1 MELMNY
7 QRIMVLNK
15 IIFTIFPALLV
26 AGNIDLSLENYN
38 GESSYI
44 VEKPELALKSKLDF
58 PFKFN
63 TIGILAQTDILDFDI
78 YMKSNFILNSKSTI
92 GKDYD
97 WQNNDLTVLSNSN
110 NQIDKFRDFTI
121 GINKNLTDNLKL
133 TNKLNYNHFDISW
146 KDTIQENFITGR
158 ITRINNE
165 TLKYEQDILKYNLG
179 LNYRIDLLKD
189 LSLNIEPSLIY
200 AYIDSKDSHLMRN
213 FYTTQYSNA
222 IGFGGKTTLKHKI
235 TENFEYD
242 FFFNYEEFK
251 DKSTN
256 MNYYNE
262 INNNLYATLPASF
275 EYKNQILGFTIRYK
289 Y

>member
-189 LSLNIEPSLIY
+189 LSLNIEPSLVY
-200 AYIDSKDSHLMRN
+200 AYIDSKDYHLMRN

-222 IGFGGKTTLKHKI
+222 IGFSGEITLNYKI

-242 FFFNYEEFK
+242 FFFHYEEFK
-251 DKSTN
+251 DNSTS